1 MDVLYDGFL
10 ADTVRDIAE
19 LESRGDVIVDEF
31 TGFVVEETDFAE
43 RFATLRA
50 ADAEPDE
57 KEGNDEEDDNP

>member
-57 KEGNDEEDDNP
+57 KESNDEEDDNP